1 MTTTDPSDSPAE
13 PDPVKPKPIAA
24 EVPKRLRTRLA
35 KAELLMDLA
44 VTADRWAGEVAG
56 TVEGTKPFSEWPD
69 SDPRR
74 QLCHRYALTPADI
87 VRILRALGAE
97 LENASM
103 RRGYDEAWR

>member
-1 MTTTDPSDSPAE
+1 MSATEPEPTVAE
-13 PDPVKPKPIAA
+13 EPKPKPIAA
-24 EVPKRLRTRLA
+24 EVPKRQRTRLA

-56 TVEGTKPFSEWPD
+56 TIDGVRPFSEWPD

-74 QLCHRYALTPADI
+74 QLCHRYGLTPADI
-87 VRILRALGAE
+87 VRICRALGAE

-103 RRGYDEAWR
+103 RRGYEEAWR